1 MNQGVSVGRERR
13 GASRGAPREA
23 RGGEAT
29 RRSDERDHAAMRE
42 ARGDRTSPLVGV
54 EIFLFFGE
62 ALRGAKIKL
71 TIIFRRLFLLK
82 LTINAPPRCARCTP
96 TSLMRGLSLWLPLK
110 EGGAEA

>member
-13 GASRGAPREA
+13 GASRGAPRGA

-29 RRSDERDHAAMRE
+29 RRSDERDHAEMSE

-54 EIFLFFGE
+54 EIFLLFRE
-62 ALRGAKIKL
+62 ALRGAKSRRNIL
-71 TIIFRRLFLLK
+71 FRRLFLLNI
-82 LTINAPPRCARCTP
+82 TINAPSRCARCTP